1 MARPDMALMT
11 NATVHGFAVAPGSA
25 LFTEEDLAILGQVDA
40 AIRYGHELLEW
51 WTANRETRVR
61 VNSFP
66 IARQIHEPDLNYG
79 FLLDAHLRSGTL
91 PVVGVIQDQLMRW
104 PKLPPD
110 RPRDPDWMRAQL
122 RAFILKYFMRMAGT
136 QPAYRAGPVGGD
148 AKPGSGSDDR
158 LGWGYRQKFYKLAD
172 GTVGKFTPAQQTALI
187 ALDEVFPK
195 YLWIVYEVKIHQF
208 DMSFGVPG
216 AANGPTFNV
225 SMTQPVHTVM
235 TPRFLVDEQRP
246 QPGVVGEYGYGY
258 SVVPNPTLDPIVTD
272 GPSAIKQTIE
282 TLTFRV
288 LENGSVRAHMN
299 FITPQPAR
307 IINRDPVQLAFDLAD
322 RLSFNTAS
330 TLLAPLKTFLE
341 GIEPHV
347 DPVYLSMNVLNA
359 MTLGISSEE
368 FGIDKETL
376 FKTFMNL
383 HFTDVFKMYNLAAS
397 HFAMVRDWTD
407 TAALPAWATAGVFT
421 PPGSTLS

>member
-1 MARPDMALMT
+1 MAQMT
-11 NATVHGFAVAPGSA
+11 NAGPDFPVASGSA
-25 LFTEEDLAILGQVDA
+25 MFTAEDLAILGQVDA
-40 AIRYGHELLEW
+40 AIHNGHEILEW
-51 WTANRETRVR
+51 WTANRQTRVPI
-61 VNSFP
+61 NSFP

-91 PVVGVIQDQLMRW
+91 PVAGVIQDQLMRW
-104 PKLPPD
+104 PKVPPD
-110 RPRDPDWMRAQL
+110 YLRDPDWMRAQL
-122 RAFILKYFMRMAGT
+122 RAFVFRHFMRMAGT
-136 QPAYRAGPVGGD
+136 QPAYHAPPVGADASTPRSTGD
-148 AKPGSGSDDR
+148 GR
-158 LGWGYRQKFYKLAD
+158 EGWGYRQKFYKLAE
-172 GTVGKFTPAQQTALI
+172 GTIGKFTPEQQTSLI
-187 ALDEVFPK
+187 PLDQVFAK
-195 YLWIVYEVKIHQF
+195 YVWIVYEVKIHQF

-216 AANGPTFNV
+216 AANGPTLNV

-235 TPRFLVDEQRP
+235 TPRFLVDEENP

-258 SVVPNPTLDPIVTD
+258 SVVPNPTRNPIVTD
-272 GPSAIKQTIE
+272 GPATIKRTIE

-307 IINRDPVQLAFDLAD
+307 IINRDPVQLAFALAD

-330 TLLAPLKTFLE
+330 TLLAPLRIVLE

-347 DPVYLSMNVLNA
+347 DPVYLSMDLLNA

-368 FGIDKETL
+368 FGIDKETI

-397 HFAMVRDWTD
+397 HFAMVRDWTNA
-407 TAALPAWATAGVFT
+407 AALPAWVATGAFT
-421 PPGSTLS
+421 PPETMPS